1 MSIQYR
7 REPELNRCPVC
18 QREVRIK
25 SSMPFGDA
33 PCPNC
38 GCLLW
43 FIGLPS
49 QDRLLFEYEASEA
62 IRDRVMEALADFLG
76 VTKQKLESDPSLLLD
91 QRIDSLDMVEL
102 MMELGEEFR
111 TQE

>member
-1 MSIQYR
+1 MSIQYPGH
-7 REPELNRCPVC
+7 PELNRCPVC
-18 QREVRIK
+18 QREVRIE

-43 FIGLPS
+43 FIGLPT
-49 QDRLLFEYEASEA
+49 QDRLLFEYEAAEA

-76 VTKQKLESDPSLLLD
+76 VSKYQLESDPSLLLD
-91 QRIDSLDMVEL
+91 KRIDSLDMVEL
-102 MMELGEEFR
+102 MMELEEEFR